1 MLTFSALNYMRGQ
14 VCIKMFFPRFL
25 TGYSCTYEILLLHA
39 EWIMLTVFQE
49 GGKSVRD
56 NGSDTHKLIKAKV

>member
-49 GGKSVRD
+49 GGK
-56 NGSDTHKLIKAKV
+56 KCA